1 MTLRIERNNKMID
14 WINPSQDVLEAK
26 RIGYNE
32 GVNSLENE
40 MAELIILREIINSI
54 KKIIN
59 KKIADENLSASL
71 LKIEIAGIIDEDE

>member
-1 MTLRIERNNKMID
+1 MID